1 MGVSAAAWIF
11 FRRGTGFIAATL
23 KSVPAVCAA
32 MGLIAPFSVVGAWRV
47 IPPIPNFLTPII
59 AGILPVFCAGFL
71 AHMFYARKCG
81 FSFFKTLLSFAA
93 GVLISAAVA
102 AAVFAVS
109 LWALF
114 TMWESVEIPAEPK
127 FELQLKRKPALCP
140 EFDRRVKFESGKTVG
155 ISLDTCGRGNFSVYA
170 LRNGAVY
177 FESEY
182 EKYIIDPRA
191 EKVCEVLGA
200 NVAELKGGL
209 INGRWGAEGKVS
221 YDVYGCGGEETF
233 ESQTSPLGDALENKR
248 KIGDLRVLRFIPET
262 PN

>member
-1 MGVSAAAWIF
+1 
-11 FRRGTGFIAATL
+11 
-23 KSVPAVCAA
+23 
-32 MGLIAPFSVVGAWRV
+32 
-47 IPPIPNFLTPII
+47 
-59 AGILPVFCAGFL
+59 
-71 AHMFYARKCG
+71 
-81 FSFFKTLLSFAA
+81 
-93 GVLISAAVA
+93 
-102 AAVFAVS
+102 
-109 LWALF
+109 
-114 TMWESVEIPAEPK
+114 MWESVEIPSEPK

-221 YDVYGCGGEETF
+221 YEVYGGGEETF

-248 KIGDLRVLRFIPET
+248 KIGDLRTLRFISET
-262 PN
+262 SN

>member
-1 MGVSAAAWIF
+1 MGISAVAWIF

-32 MGLIAPFSVVGAWRV
+32 MGLLAPFTVVGALRV
-47 IPPIPNFLTPII
+47 IPPIPSFLAPII

-71 AHMFYARKCG
+71 AHMFYMRKCG
-81 FSFFKTLLSFAA
+81 FSFFKTLMSFVA
-93 GVLISAAVA
+93 GIFVSASVV

-114 TMWESVEIPAEPK
+114 TMWKSVEIPSEPK

-155 ISLDTCGRGNFSVYA
+155 IFLDTCGRGNFSVYA

-177 FESEY
+177 IESEY

-209 INGRWGAEGKVS
+209 INGRWGAEGKVL
-221 YDVYGCGGEETF
+221 YDVYGGEEETF
-233 ESQTSPLGDALENKR
+233 ESRTSPLGDALENKR

>member
-1 MGVSAAAWIF
+1 
-11 FRRGTGFIAATL
+11 
-23 KSVPAVCAA
+23 
-32 MGLIAPFSVVGAWRV
+32 
-47 IPPIPNFLTPII
+47 
-59 AGILPVFCAGFL
+59 
-71 AHMFYARKCG
+71 
-81 FSFFKTLLSFAA
+81 
-93 GVLISAAVA
+93 
-102 AAVFAVS
+102 
-109 LWALF
+109 
-114 TMWESVEIPAEPK
+114 MWESVEIPAEPK

-221 YDVYGCGGEETF
+221 YEVYGGGEETF

-248 KIGDLRVLRFIPET
+248 KIGNLRTLRFIPET